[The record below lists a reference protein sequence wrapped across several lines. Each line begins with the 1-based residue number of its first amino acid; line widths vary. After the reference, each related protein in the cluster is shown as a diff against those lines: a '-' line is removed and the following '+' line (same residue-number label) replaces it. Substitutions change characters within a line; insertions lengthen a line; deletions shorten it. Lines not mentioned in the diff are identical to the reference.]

1 VDEHN
6 GCYESTGE
14 RLDREPMRYKIS
26 AMPCSR
32 AWWMPCANL
41 RSPRLGFAMSIVCG
55 AAHAPRWCAPFG
67 AFV

>member
-1 VDEHN
+1 
-6 GCYESTGE
+6 
-14 RLDREPMRYKIS
+14 MRYKIS